1 MMLLQTWIRRMEAVL
16 FKASQKHARSC
27 LDLVF
32 EAGRLTTS
40 RSVLVRAK
48 RSLTTPGGTSTE
60 ALDQGIVFV

>member
-60 ALDQGIVFV
+60 ALDQGVVFV